1 MYILNKEFDFLRSK
15 NFKLSRKTKGNSLYN
30 CDILGLVIFVRGGHC
45 YCSPRASKN
54 PSYATDQNTQFSVL
68 NEPTL
73 VDVAVYCLINGRL
86 ISIWIFALLQDDVS
100 VRGAGC
106 ALAAA
111 FQFESR
117 KI

>member
-1 MYILNKEFDFLRSK
+1 LLAPGI
-15 NFKLSRKTKGNSLYN
+15 
-30 CDILGLVIFVRGGHC
+30 
-45 YCSPRASKN
+45 KN
-54 PSYATDQNTQFSVL
+54 PSYATDQNTQFSDW
-68 NEPTL
+68 NETTL
-73 VDVAVYCLINGRL
+73 VDGAVYCLIKGTL
-86 ISIWIFALLQDDVS
+86 ISIRIFTLLQDDVS